1 MENDELKT
9 KEFGITIEIS
19 CDPDPDS
26 RFQGYDIAPLQG
38 QTYQVRR
45 GGREVGKLRLSGQD
59 SWEWTEGSLSQDCAD
74 AIGKAINAHN
84 RGYSG

>member
-1 MENDELKT
+1 MEKDELKT
-9 KEFGITIEIS
+9 KEFGIAIELS

-26 RFQGYDIAPLQG
+26 RMQGYDIAPLQG

-45 GGREVGKLRLSGQD
+45 SGKEVGKLRLSGQEN
-59 SWEWTEGSLSQDCAD
+59 WEWIEGSLSQDCAD

-84 RGYSG
+84 RRYSG